1 MKVERLMTK
10 DVRSCTL
17 EQSLNDVV
25 YVMWELDCGCVP
37 ITSEDGC
44 GRVVGMLTDRDACMA
59 AYFNGTDLK
68 QLQARDAMSPDLHA
82 CKPSDTIAEAEQLM
96 RTAQVRRLPVV
107 DDAGQLL
114 GLISLADI
122 SRAAARIAK
131 SKSRKKQITEAEI
144 GETLAAIC
152 RRHPRNDTAA
162 APSR

>member
-1 MKVERLMTK
+1 VEPPVAGGDAMKVERLMTK
-10 DVRSCTL
+10 DVRSCTP

-68 QLQARDAMSPDLHA
+68 QLRARDAMSPDVHA

-96 RTAQVRRLPVV
+96 R
-107 DDAGQLL
+107 
-114 GLISLADI
+114 ISLADI

-152 RRHPRNDTAA
+152 QHHPRNDATET
-162 APSR
+162 PSR